1 MKLIP
6 STPRD
11 TKSSAERRIFDRLRA
26 AFEQAQPFER
36 DQDPVE
42 RDQQGALT
50 AFHSLNLTR
59 HAYKRFGEIDFVIVG
74 PQGILVLE
82 VKGGGLSCHEGVW
95 SSRDRS
101 GALTRLK
108 ESPFRQAELAM
119 HGLRARLESALP
131 PGIAGQF
138 VWGYGVVFPDC
149 DWFIEGAEWD
159 QMMIA
164 DAKTSRNMT
173 AWLAGLYRYWREREG
188 RRRAPASADA
198 LLQVIGFLRPEV
210 DVGIPLHCVL
220 GELEARVA
228 ALTEEQMALLD
239 IVDANAR
246 VLCSGGAGTG
256 KTFLALELA
265 RRWAASGQQVLLA
278 CQSPWLKH
286 WLEKRFAIAGV
297 SVSVA
302 KSVRSA
308 ARRAGLDRFQALI
321 VDEGQDLLSMD
332 RLRALDGILS
342 GGLNAGRWCF
352 FHDVNHQAGYF
363 GQPDA
368 AALALL
374 ESYTVAKMPLRRNC
388 RNTRQIM
395 EQIQSRLGLD
405 MGARGTGD
413 GPAVVL
419 HQVKS
424 SEEAVRLLASEL
436 DRLSGPGGLSPSEIT
451 ILSPK
456 PFADST
462 AACLSGQHA
471 TALIELDEFA
481 LRDFPPAKV
490 SFAEIASFKGL
501 ENEAVILIDLCRT
514 SSAPRSIADQ
524 YVGMSRARSLLIII
538 ASEARLQA
546 G

>member
-6 STPRD
+6 STPRE
-11 TKSSAERRIFDRLRA
+11 TNSSAERRVFDRLRT
-26 AFEQAQPFER
+26 AFRQDQSSGREQAPFELG
-36 DQDPVE
+36 
-42 RDQQGALT
+42 QQSALT

-74 PQGILVLE
+74 PDGILVLE
-82 VKGGGLSCHEGVW
+82 VKGGGIACHDGVW
-95 SSRDRS
+95 STSDRG

-119 HGLRARLESALP
+119 HGLRSRLESALP
-131 PGIAGQF
+131 PGIVGQF
-138 VWGYGVVFPDC
+138 LWGYGVVFPDC
-149 DWFIEGAEWD
+149 DWSIQGAEWD
-159 QMMIA
+159 QPMVA
-164 DAKTSRNMT
+164 DARASRNM
-173 AWLAGLYRYWREREG
+173 ASWLSRLYRYWQEREG

-198 LLQVIGFLRPEV
+198 LTQVIGFLRPEV

-220 GELEARVA
+220 DELETRVA
-228 ALTEEQMALLD
+228 SLTEEQMALLD

-265 RRWAASGQQVLLA
+265 RRWAASGWQVLLA

-286 WLEKRFAIAGV
+286 WLEKHFAIAGV

-302 KSVRSA
+302 QHVRSA
-308 ARRAGLDRFQALI
+308 ARRAGLDRFDALI
-321 VDEGQDLLSMD
+321 LDEGQDLLTMD
-332 RLRALDGILS
+332 RLRDLDGILC
-342 GGLNAGRWCF
+342 GGLQAGRWCF

-363 GQPDA
+363 GPPDA

-374 ESYTVAKMPLRRNC
+374 ASFSAAKMPLRRNC

-395 EQIQSRLGLD
+395 EAIQSRLGLD

-413 GPAVVL
+413 GPEVVH
-419 HQVKS
+419 HQAKG
-424 SEEAVRLLASEL
+424 SEEAAKLLASEL
-436 DRLSGPGGLSPSEIT
+436 ERLIDRGGLSPSEIT
-451 ILSPK
+451 ILSPQ

-462 AACLSGQHA
+462 AARLAGKHA
-471 TALIELDEFA
+471 AGLIELDEFA
-481 LRDFPPAKV
+481 LRHFPPAKV

-501 ENEAVILIDLCRT
+501 ENEAVILVDLPQT
-514 SSAPRSIADQ
+514 SSAPRSVADQ

-538 ASEARLQA
+538 VSEV
-546 G
+546 GG